1 MNKAWRAAAFVSFLA
16 CLMGTADTDIASAQ
30 ENYPKASRKKTRQ
43 TVAAPAAQSVT
54 QDAVNASGQSS
65 GSVSDEELERM
76 RRRQAANEEYKKER
90 IKIEQEAA
98 ERKREQEKQRLMY
111 VDLDL
116 SVLDGKIEG
125 YRKNLPYLRESVPE
139 FAAAGLNDGSI
150 ISSQTDQLREIK
162 KLLKEYDNAK
172 ITYASYPDIL
182 AKFTSRYRTLAD
194 LHCKC
199 AEVYEQVLDK
209 RGIPYTKARSLLKF

>member
-1 MNKAWRAAAFVSFLA
+1 MNKAWRAAAFVSLLA
-16 CLMGTADTDIASAQ
+16 CLAGTVDTDIASAQ
-30 ENYPKASRKKTRQ
+30 DYPKASRKKPRQ

-54 QDAVNASGQSS
+54 QDTVNASGRSS
-65 GSVSDEELERM
+65 GSVSEEELERM
-76 RRRQAANEEYKKER
+76 RQRQAANEEYKKER
-90 IKIEQEAA
+90 IKFEQEAA

-111 VDLDL
+111 VDFDL

-125 YRKNLPYLRESVPE
+125 YRKNLPYLREMVPE
-139 FAAAGLNDGSI
+139 YAAAGLNDGSI
-150 ISSQTDQLREIK
+150 KSSQTDQLRDIK
-162 KLLKEYDNAK
+162 KLLKEYDNVK
-172 ITYASYPDIL
+172 ITYASYPDVL

-194 LHCKC
+194 LHCKY